1 VIPTTWVARGG
12 GHAGVRVFP
21 ALQRPKGYGIRC
33 NMTRGREW
41 SSPRDCGAWGVVE
54 DGRRRGPA
62 EGKLGCSRTARC
74 GASPGL
80 LVHQINTCRSCEGVK
95 GVSGVGDAPAASNC
109 AAACDLPAAEE
120 KEAGGAR
127 GLSDG

>member
-1 VIPTTWVARGG
+1 VP
-12 GHAGVRVFP
+12 
-21 ALQRPKGYGIRC
+21 
-33 NMTRGREW
+33 
-41 SSPRDCGAWGVVE
+41 GAW
-54 DGRRRGPA
+54 RRTAGGEVLR
-62 EGKLGCSRTARC
+62 KQSSGCSRTARC

-95 GVSGVGDAPAASNC
+95 GVSGVGDAPAVSNC